1 MTNAENQKRRKII
14 EAAVATVLF
23 NTTGA
28 VVEVTVSGSGAR
40 GQFVSLCGTLE
51 HLDLA
56 RPFMGGV
63 ANARFDERDIDPE
76 EDEQI
81 DFYSVL

>member
-1 MTNAENQKRRKII
+1 MTHTENQKRRKII
-14 EAAVATVLF
+14 ETAIATVLF

-28 VVEVTVSGSGAR
+28 VVEVTVSSSSAR
-40 GQFVSLCGTLE
+40 GQFVSLCGTLDD
-51 HLDLA
+51 LDLA

-63 ANARFDERDIDPE
+63 ANARFDERDIDPD

-81 DFYSVL
+81 DFYSIL